1 MPMEASFLSKL
12 ATELLRDNSTTLHQT
27 TIVLPNKRAKLFLIE
42 ELKQQATATFLAP
55 DIISI
60 ESLIEDIAQLRALD
74 PIELLFEF
82 YIVYLENTPKAKQQD
97 FEKFSG
103 WAVTLLQ
110 DFNEI
115 DRYLI
120 HQKELF
126 SYLLDIERIKL
137 WTPNLN
143 NQTVLV
149 ENHLEFWKLLSS
161 YYEKF
166 TTHLIEKKVGYQG
179 LLYRKSAE
187 NIIDYTKNLHHKTFV
202 FAGFNA
208 LNAAEEALITHLL
221 AAEKAKVFWD
231 IDSVFL
237 RDEFHDAGLFL
248 RRIKNSWK
256 HFEKNPFNWIV
267 NEFSNK
273 KNIEVIGTAKS
284 IGQAKIAG
292 KIIEKIALENPS
304 LQNTAVVLSEE
315 NILIP
320 VLNALPVEVDKL
332 NITMGYPS
340 KNNPAQ
346 ILIYKVINL
355 HLNAQNRNQKQ
366 AVFYYKEVLEILN
379 NPLVVS
385 SVPAN
390 EVVKIIKSSNLTFIT
405 SNRLADLFSK
415 YNLRENE
422 LVSLLFFDWKV
433 PVAQILEK
441 LKAILIYIKEQLSH
455 QNEQDKVTKAFVF
468 SIYNI
473 IIKITNY
480 YETYQNI
487 ESLDL
492 LFTIYKQVID
502 QAQVSF
508 EGEPLEGLQIMGILE
523 SRVLDFENVIITSLN
538 EGKLPGGKSNNSF
551 IPYDVKLEKG
561 LPTYKER
568 DAIFTYHFYRL
579 LQRAKNIYLLYNTH
593 SEGIDAGEKSRFITQ
608 LEIEHLPNHNFKKVF
623 YNAIKPDTI
632 YQPIE
637 IVKTQPIL
645 DRLKEIAT
653 IKGFSP
659 SALTN
664 YLRNPIQFYYQRI
677 LGVRENEE
685 VEENVAANTLGTIIH
700 EVLEK
705 MYQPFEGENKQIRV
719 SDIEVMIQN
728 IELYTLEKFEEVY
741 KEGEIKKGKNLIAFE
756 VAKRNIYNFLFQEK
770 QSLENGDELF
780 ILSLEKEHAVEITHA
795 NLPYPI
801 KIAGKV
807 DRIELRNK
815 TIRIIDYKTGK
826 VEANKLKINTFEGL
840 TLDLANDKIIQ
851 LLCYA
856 LMFQNDA
863 IRENYNVEVGI
874 FSFKNMKGGFLPFTF
889 KIGSGKNAVI
899 ETIITPEFLN
909 NFTEELVILVQE
921 ILNPVI
927 SFKEVI
933 K

>member
-1 MPMEASFLSKL
+1 MEASFLSKL
-12 ATELLRDNSTTLHQT
+12 AKELLSNNSSTLHHT
-27 TIVLPNKRAKLFLIE
+27 NIVLPNKRAKIFLIE
-42 ELKQQATATFLAP
+42 ELKKQSSTTFLAP
-55 DIISI
+55 KIISI
-60 ESLIEDIAQLRALD
+60 EMLIEEIAQLRTLD
-74 PIELLFEF
+74 NIELLFEF
-82 YIVYLENTPKAKQQD
+82 YIVYLDNTETSKQQD
-97 FEKFSG
+97 FEEFSS
-103 WAVTLLQ
+103 WAVTLIQ

-120 HQKELF
+120 NQNEIF
-126 SYLLDIERIKL
+126 SYLLDIERIKN
-137 WTPNLN
+137 WTPNVN
-143 NQTVLV
+143 NQSKLI
-149 ENHLEFWKLLSS
+149 ENHLDFWKLMPF
-161 YYEKF
+161 YYQKF
-166 TTHLIEKKVGYQG
+166 TEHLINKKVGYQG
-179 LLYRKSAE
+179 LLYRKASE
-187 NIIDYTKNLHHKTFV
+187 NCLDFAKNSEDTTFV

-208 LNAAEEALITHLL
+208 LNASEEKIIKCLL
-221 AAEKAKVFWD
+221 EHNKASVFWD
-231 IDSVFL
+231 IDAVFL
-237 RDEFHDAGLFL
+237 KDEFHDAGLFL

-256 HFEKNPFNWIV
+256 HFETHPFNWITDT
-267 NEFSNK
+267 FSSD
-273 KNIEVIGTAKS
+273 KNIEVIGTPKS

-292 KIIEKIALENPS
+292 KIIEKIVFENKSLEN
-304 LQNTAVVLSEE
+304 TALVLSEE

-320 VLNALPVEVDKL
+320 ILNALPVEVEDL

-346 ILIYKVINL
+346 ILIYKLFQL
-355 HLNAQNRNQKQ
+355 HLNAQNRNKKQ
-366 AVFYYKEVLEILN
+366 SVFYYKEVLEILN
-379 NPLVVS
+379 NPLIVS
-385 SVPAN
+385 SIQAN
-390 EVVKIIKSSNLTFIT
+390 EVVKIIKNSNLTFIT
-405 SNRLADLFSK
+405 SNRLSELFSK
-415 YNLRENE
+415 YDLSSNE
-422 LVSLLFFDWKV
+422 LVQHLFFDWNV
-433 PVAQILEK
+433 SVNEILEK
-441 LKAILIYIKEQLSH
+441 LKAILIYIKTHLSN

-468 SIYNI
+468 SIYNVI
-473 IIKITNY
+473 LKITNY
-480 YETYQNI
+480 FETYNKI
-487 ESLDL
+487 ENFEI
-492 LFTIYKQVID
+492 LFSIYKQVID

-508 EGEPLEGLQIMGILE
+508 EGEPLKGLQIMGILE

-637 IVKTQPIL
+637 VIKTQPIL
-645 DRLKEIAT
+645 DRLEEIAT
-653 IKGFSP
+653 GKGFSP

-677 LGVRENEE
+677 LGVRENDE

-705 MYQPFEGENKQIRV
+705 MYAPFEGKNIQIQV
-719 SDIEVMIQN
+719 SDIDVMIQN
-728 IELYTLEKFEEVY
+728 IEAITLEKFIEVY

-756 VAKRNIYNFLFQEK
+756 VAKRNIYNFLIQEK
-770 QSLENGDELF
+770 QHIENADELF
-780 ILSLEKEHAVEITHA
+780 ILSLEKPHDTIFEHP
-795 NLPYPI
+795 NLPYPV
-801 KIAGKV
+801 KISGKV
-807 DRIELRNK
+807 DRIELRNN

-856 LMFQNDA
+856 LMFQTNPLKG
-863 IRENYNVEVGI
+863 NYNVEVGI
-874 FSFKNMKGGFLPFTF
+874 FSFKNMKAGFLPFTF
-889 KIGSGKNAVI
+889 GKGRGIVGETVI
-899 ETIITPEFLN
+899 TTEFLE
-909 NFTEELVILVQE
+909 NFKEELVILIQE
-921 ILNPVI
+921 ILNPAI

>member
-1 MPMEASFLSKL
+1 MDTSFLSKL
-12 ATELLRDNSTTLHQT
+12 ANELLTNNSTSLFNTS
-27 TIVLPNKRAKLFLIE
+27 IVLPNKRAKLFLIE
-42 ELKQQATATFLAP
+42 ELKKHSTETFLAP
-55 DIISI
+55 QIISI
-60 ESLIEDIAQLRALD
+60 ESLIEDIAKLRALD
-74 PIELLFEF
+74 NIELLFEF
-82 YIVYLENTPKAKQQD
+82 YIVYLEMTDISKQQD
-97 FEKFSG
+97 FEKFSS

-115 DRYLI
+115 DRYLVNPNEI
-120 HQKELF
+120 F
-126 SYLLDIERIKL
+126 SYLLDIERIKH

-143 NQTVLV
+143 NQSKLV
-149 ENHLEFWKLLSS
+149 EDYLEFWKLLPA

-166 TTHLIEKKVGYQG
+166 TQHLVTKKVGYQG

-187 NIIDYTKNLHHKTFV
+187 NIIKFTNKLENQTFV

-208 LNAAEEALITHLL
+208 LNNAEETIIKYLL
-221 AAEKAKVFWD
+221 ENKKASVFWD
-231 IDSVFL
+231 IDAVFL

-248 RRIKNSWK
+248 RRIKKSWK
-256 HFEKNPFNWIV
+256 HFESNPFNWV
-267 NEFSNK
+267 MNEFSK
-273 KNIEVIGTAKS
+273 EKNIEVIGTPKS

-292 KIIEKIALENPS
+292 KIIEKIAIENNSLE
-304 LQNTAVVLSEE
+304 NTAVVLSEE

-320 VLNALPVEVDKL
+320 LLNSLPVEVENL

-346 ILIYKVINL
+346 ILLYKLFNL
-355 HLNAQNRNQKQ
+355 HLNAQSRNQKQ
-366 AVFYYKEVLEILN
+366 PVFYYKEVLEILN

-385 SVPAN
+385 SFNAN
-390 EVVKIIKSSNLTFIT
+390 EVVKIIKNSNLTFIT
-405 SNRLADLFSK
+405 ETRLVDLFSK
-415 YNLRENE
+415 YNLHENT

-433 PVAQILEK
+433 SVAEILEK
-441 LKAILIYIKEQLSH
+441 LMAVLIYIKGHLSN

-487 ESLDL
+487 ENLEI
-492 LFTIYKQVID
+492 LFSIYKQVID

-508 EGEPLEGLQIMGILE
+508 EGEPLQGLQIMGILE

-551 IPYDVKLEKG
+551 IPHDVKLEKG

-593 SEGIDAGEKSRFITQ
+593 TEGIDAGEKSRFITQ
-608 LEIEHLPNHNFKKVF
+608 LEIEHLPNHNFKKTF

-685 VEENVAANTLGTIIH
+685 VEENVAVNTLGTIIH

-705 MYQPFEGENKQIRV
+705 MYQPFEGTNVPIEV

-728 IELYTLEKFEEVY
+728 IETFTLEKFVEVY

-756 VAKRNIYNFLFQEK
+756 VAKRNIYNFLLQEK
-770 QSLENGDELF
+770 QNLENGDELF
-780 ILSLEKEHAVEITHA
+780 ILSLEKEQATEITHP
-795 NLPYPI
+795 NLPFSVR
-801 KIAGKV
+801 IAGKV
-807 DRIELRNK
+807 DRIERRNN
-815 TIRIIDYKTGK
+815 TIRIIDYKTGN
-826 VEANKLKINTFEGL
+826 VQANKLKISTFEGL

-856 LMFQNDA
+856 LMFQENEL
-863 IRENYNVEVGI
+863 RRNYNVEVGI
-874 FSFKNMKGGFLPFTF
+874 FSFKNMKAGFLPFAF
-889 KIGSGKNAVI
+889 KIGSGKNAQI
-899 ETIITPEFLN
+899 ETIITPEFLE
-909 NFTEELVILVQE
+909 NFTEELVVLIQE
-921 ILNPVI
+921 ILNPAI
-927 SFKEVI
+927 SFKEVM
-933 K
+933 

>member
-1 MPMEASFLSKL
+1 MDASFLSKL
-12 ATELLRDNSTTLHQT
+12 AKELLTNNSASLYNTN
-27 TIVLPNKRAKLFLIE
+27 IVLPNKRAKLFLIE
-42 ELKQQATATFLAP
+42 ELKKQSTETFLAP
-55 DIISI
+55 QIISI

-74 PIELLFEF
+74 NIELLFEF
-82 YIVYLENTPKAKQQD
+82 YIVYLDITEQSKQQD
-97 FEKFSG
+97 FEKFSS

-120 HQKELF
+120 NQNEIF
-126 SYLLDIERIKL
+126 SYLLDIERIKH
-137 WTPNLN
+137 WTPNIN
-143 NQTVLV
+143 NQTKLV
-149 ENHLEFWKLLSS
+149 ENHLEFWKLLPL
-161 YYEKF
+161 YYDKF
-166 TTHLIEKKVGYQG
+166 TQHLLNKKVGYQG

-187 NIIDYTKNLHHKTFV
+187 NIIDYSNKLDHKTFV

-208 LNAAEEALITHLL
+208 LNNAEETIIKYLL
-221 AAEKAKVFWD
+221 ENKKATVYWD
-231 IDSVFL
+231 IDAVFL
-237 RDEFHDAGLFL
+237 KDEFHDAGLFL

-256 HFEKNPFNWIV
+256 HFETNPFNWIM
-267 NEFSNK
+267 NEFSNE
-273 KNIEVIGTAKS
+273 KNIEVIGTPKS

-292 KIIEKIALENPS
+292 KIIEKIALENHS

-320 VLNALPVEVDKL
+320 LLNSLPVEVENL

-346 ILIYKVINL
+346 ILVYKLFNL
-355 HLNAQNRNQKQ
+355 HLNAQNRNKKQ
-366 AVFYYKEVLEILN
+366 SVFYYKEVLEILN

-385 SVPAN
+385 SVNAN
-390 EVVKIIKSSNLTFIT
+390 EVVKIIKNSNLTFIT

-415 YNLRENE
+415 YNLQENK
-422 LVSLLFFDWKV
+422 LVTLLFFDWNV
-433 PVAQILEK
+433 SVEEILEK
-441 LKAILIYIKEQLSH
+441 LKAILIYIKEHLSN

-480 YETYQNI
+480 YETYHNI
-487 ESLDL
+487 ENLEI
-492 LFTIYKQVID
+492 LFSIYKQVID

-508 EGEPLEGLQIMGILE
+508 EGEPLQGLQIMGILE

-551 IPYDVKLEKG
+551 IPHDVKLEKG

-632 YQPIE
+632 YQPME
-637 IVKTQPIL
+637 ILKTQPIL
-645 DRLKEIAT
+645 DRLKEIGT
-653 IKGFSP
+653 VNGFSP

-705 MYQPFEGENKQIRV
+705 MYQPFEGTNTQIKT
-719 SDIEVMIQN
+719 SDIDAMILN
-728 IELYTLEKFEEVY
+728 IEAFTLEKFVEVY

-756 VAKRNIYNFLFQEK
+756 VAKRNIYNFLIQEK
-770 QSLENGDELF
+770 LNIENGDELF
-780 ILSLEKEHAVEITHA
+780 ILSLEKPHEAIITHP
-795 NLPYPI
+795 NLPFPI

-807 DRIELRNK
+807 DRIELRNN

-826 VEANKLKINTFEGL
+826 VEANKLKIATFEGL

-856 LMFQNDA
+856 LMFQEN
-863 IRENYNVEVGI
+863 ELKGNYNVEVGI

-889 KIGSGKNAVI
+889 KIGSGKNAI
-899 ETIITPEFLN
+899 NETIITPEFLN
-909 NFTEELVILVQE
+909 NFTEELVILIQE

-927 SFKEVI
+927 SFKENI
-933 K
+933 

>member
-1 MPMEASFLSKL
+1 MDASFLSKL
-12 ATELLRDNSTTLHQT
+12 AKELLSNNSTSLHNIN
-27 TIVLPNKRAKLFLIE
+27 IVLPNKRAKIFLIE
-42 ELKQQATATFLAP
+42 ELKKQSSTTFLAP
-55 DIISI
+55 KIISI
-60 ESLIEDIAQLRALD
+60 EMLIEEIAQLRTLD
-74 PIELLFEF
+74 NIELLFEF
-82 YIVYLENTPKAKQQD
+82 YIVYLDTTEKSKQQD
-97 FEKFSG
+97 FEKFSS
-103 WAVTLLQ
+103 WAVTLIQ

-120 HQKELF
+120 NQNEIF
-126 SYLLDIERIKL
+126 SYLLDIERIKH
-137 WTPNLN
+137 WTPNVNSQSKLI
-143 NQTVLV
+143 
-149 ENHLEFWKLLSS
+149 ENHLDFWKLMPF
-161 YYEKF
+161 YYQKF
-166 TTHLIEKKVGYQG
+166 TEHLINKKVGYQG
-179 LLYRKSAE
+179 LLYRKASENCLAFAE
-187 NIIDYTKNLHHKTFV
+187 KSEDKTFV

-208 LNAAEEALITHLL
+208 LNASEEKIIKCLL
-221 AAEKAKVFWD
+221 ENNKASVFWD
-231 IDSVFL
+231 IDGVFL
-237 RDEFHDAGLFL
+237 KDEFHDAGLFL

-256 HFEKNPFNWIV
+256 HFETHPFNWITDT
-267 NEFSNK
+267 FSSD
-273 KNIEVIGTAKS
+273 KNIEVIGTPKS

-292 KIIEKIALENPS
+292 KIIEKIVFENKSLEN
-304 LQNTAVVLSEE
+304 TALVLSEE

-320 VLNALPVEVDKL
+320 ILNALPIEVENL

-346 ILIYKVINL
+346 ILIYKLFQL
-355 HLNAQNRNQKQ
+355 HLNAQNRNKKQ
-366 AVFYYKEVLEILN
+366 SVFYYKEVLEILN
-379 NPLVVS
+379 NPLIVS
-385 SVPAN
+385 SIQAN
-390 EVVKIIKSSNLTFIT
+390 EVVKIIKNSNLTFIT
-405 SNRLADLFSK
+405 SNRLSELFSK
-415 YNLRENE
+415 YDLSSNE
-422 LVSLLFFDWKV
+422 LVQHLFFDWNV
-433 PVAQILEK
+433 SVNEILEK
-441 LKAILIYIKEQLSH
+441 LKVILIYIKTHLSN

-468 SIYNI
+468 SIYNVI
-473 IIKITNY
+473 LKITNY
-480 YETYQNI
+480 FETYNKI
-487 ESLDL
+487 ENLEI
-492 LFTIYKQVID
+492 LFSIYKQVID

-508 EGEPLEGLQIMGILE
+508 EGEPLKGLQIMGILE

-637 IVKTQPIL
+637 VIKTQPIL
-645 DRLKEIAT
+645 DRLEEIAT

-659 SALTN
+659 SSLTN

-677 LGVRENEE
+677 LGVRENDE
-685 VEENVAANTLGTIIH
+685 VEENVALNTLGTIIH

-705 MYQPFEGENKQIRV
+705 MYAPFEGKNIQIQL
-719 SDIEVMIQN
+719 SDIDVMIQN
-728 IELYTLEKFEEVY
+728 IEAITLEKFIEVY

-756 VAKRNIYNFLFQEK
+756 VAKRNIYNFLIQEK
-770 QSLENGDELF
+770 QHIENGDEVF
-780 ILSLEKEHAVEITHA
+780 ILSLEKPHETIFEHH
-795 NLPYPI
+795 NLPYPV
-801 KIAGKV
+801 KISGKV
-807 DRIELRNK
+807 DRIELRNN

-856 LMFQNDA
+856 LMFQTNPLKG
-863 IRENYNVEVGI
+863 NYNVEVGI
-874 FSFKNMKGGFLPFTF
+874 FSFKNMKAGFLPFTF
-889 KIGSGKNAVI
+889 GKGRGVVG
-899 ETIITPEFLN
+899 ETIITTEFLE
-909 NFTEELVILVQE
+909 NFKEELVILIQE
-921 ILNPVI
+921 ILNPAI

>member
-1 MPMEASFLSKL
+1 MDASFLSKL
-12 ATELLRDNSTTLHQT
+12 AKELLSNNSTSLHHT
-27 TIVLPNKRAKLFLIE
+27 NIVLPNKRAKIFLIE
-42 ELKQQATATFLAP
+42 ELKRKSSTTFLAP
-55 DIISI
+55 KIISI
-60 ESLIEDIAQLRALD
+60 EMLIEEIAQLRTLD
-74 PIELLFEF
+74 NIELLFEF
-82 YIVYLENTPKAKQQD
+82 YIVYLDTTEKSKQQD
-97 FEKFSG
+97 FEKFSS
-103 WAVTLLQ
+103 WAVTLIQ

-120 HQKELF
+120 NQNEIF
-126 SYLLDIERIKL
+126 SYLLDIERIKN
-137 WTPNLN
+137 WTPNVN
-143 NQTVLV
+143 NQSKLI
-149 ENHLEFWKLLSS
+149 ENHLDFWKLMPF
-161 YYEKF
+161 YYQKF
-166 TTHLIEKKVGYQG
+166 TEHLINKKVGYQG
-179 LLYRKSAE
+179 LLYRKASE
-187 NIIDYTKNLHHKTFV
+187 NCLDFAKKSEDKTFV

-208 LNAAEEALITHLL
+208 LNASEETIIKCLL
-221 AAEKAKVFWD
+221 EHNKASVFWD
-231 IDSVFL
+231 IDGAFL
-237 RDEFHDAGLFL
+237 KDEFHDAGLFL

-256 HFEKNPFNWIV
+256 HFETHPFNWITDA
-267 NEFSNK
+267 FSSD
-273 KNIEVIGTAKS
+273 KNIEVIGTPKS

-292 KIIEKIALENPS
+292 KIIEKIVFENKSLEN
-304 LQNTAVVLSEE
+304 TALVLSEE

-320 VLNALPVEVDKL
+320 ILNALPVEVEDL

-346 ILIYKVINL
+346 ILIYKLFQL
-355 HLNAQNRNQKQ
+355 HLNAQNRNKKQ
-366 AVFYYKEVLEILN
+366 SVFYYKEVLEILN
-379 NPLVVS
+379 NPLIVS
-385 SVPAN
+385 SIQAN
-390 EVVKIIKSSNLTFIT
+390 EVVKIIKNSNLTFIT
-405 SNRLADLFSK
+405 SNRLSELFSK
-415 YNLRENE
+415 YDLSSNE
-422 LVSLLFFDWKV
+422 LVQHLFFDWNV
-433 PVAQILEK
+433 SVNEILEK
-441 LKAILIYIKEQLSH
+441 LKVILIYIKTHLSN

-468 SIYNI
+468 SIYNVI
-473 IIKITNY
+473 LKITNY
-480 YETYQNI
+480 FETYNKI
-487 ESLDL
+487 ENLEI
-492 LFTIYKQVID
+492 LFSIYKQVID

-508 EGEPLEGLQIMGILE
+508 EGEPLKGLQIMGILE

-637 IVKTQPIL
+637 VIKTQPIL
-645 DRLKEIAT
+645 DRLEEIAT

-659 SALTN
+659 SSLTN

-705 MYQPFEGENKQIRV
+705 MYAPFEGKNIQIQL
-719 SDIEVMIQN
+719 SDIDVMIQN
-728 IELYTLEKFEEVY
+728 IEAITLEKFIEVY

-756 VAKRNIYNFLFQEK
+756 VAKRNIYNFLIQEK
-770 QSLENGDELF
+770 QHIENGDELF
-780 ILSLEKEHAVEITHA
+780 ILSLEKPHETIFEHP
-795 NLPYPI
+795 NLPYPV
-801 KIAGKV
+801 KISGKV
-807 DRIELRNK
+807 DRIELRNN

-826 VEANKLKINTFEGL
+826 VEGNKLKIDTFEGL

-851 LLCYA
+851 LLCYSM
-856 LMFQNDA
+856 MFQTNPLKG
-863 IRENYNVEVGI
+863 NYNVEVGI
-874 FSFKNMKGGFLPFTF
+874 FSFKNMKAGFLPFTF
-889 KIGSGKNAVI
+889 GKGRGVVGETVI
-899 ETIITPEFLN
+899 TTEFLE
-909 NFTEELVILVQE
+909 NFKEELVILIQE
-921 ILNPVI
+921 ILNPAI

>member
-1 MPMEASFLSKL
+1 MEASFLSKL
-12 ATELLRDNSTTLHQT
+12 AKELLSNNSSSLHQT
-27 TIVLPNKRAKLFLIE
+27 NIILPNKRAKIFLIE
-42 ELKQQATATFLAP
+42 ELKKQSSTTFLAP
-55 DIISI
+55 KIISI
-60 ESLIEDIAQLRALD
+60 EMLIEEIAQLRTLD
-74 PIELLFEF
+74 NIELLFEF
-82 YIVYLENTPKAKQQD
+82 YIVYLDNTEKSKQQD
-97 FEKFSG
+97 FEKFSS
-103 WAVTLLQ
+103 WAVTLIQ

-120 HQKELF
+120 NQNEIF
-126 SYLLDIERIKL
+126 SYLLDIERIKH
-137 WTPNLN
+137 WTPNVN
-143 NQTVLV
+143 NQSKLI
-149 ENHLEFWKLLSS
+149 ENHLDFWKLMPF
-161 YYEKF
+161 YYQKF
-166 TTHLIEKKVGYQG
+166 TEHLINKKVGYQG
-179 LLYRKSAE
+179 LLYRKASENCSAFA
-187 NIIDYTKNLHHKTFV
+187 KNSEDTTFV

-208 LNAAEEALITHLL
+208 LNASEETIIKCLL
-221 AAEKAKVFWD
+221 ENNKASVFWD

-237 RDEFHDAGLFL
+237 KDEFHDAGLFL

-256 HFEKNPFNWIV
+256 HFETHPFNWITDV
-267 NEFSNK
+267 FSSD
-273 KNIEVIGTAKS
+273 KNIEVIGTPKS

-292 KIIEKIALENPS
+292 KIIEKIVFENKSLEN
-304 LQNTAVVLSEE
+304 TALVLSEE

-320 VLNALPVEVDKL
+320 VLNALPVEVEDL

-346 ILIYKVINL
+346 ILIYKLFQL
-355 HLNAQNRNQKQ
+355 HLNAQNRNKKQ
-366 AVFYYKEVLEILN
+366 SVFYYKEVLEILN
-379 NPLVVS
+379 NPLIVS
-385 SVPAN
+385 SIQAN
-390 EVVKIIKSSNLTFIT
+390 EVVKIIKNSNLTFIT
-405 SNRLADLFSK
+405 SNRLGELFSK
-415 YNLRENE
+415 YDLSSNE
-422 LVSLLFFDWKV
+422 LVQHLFFDWNV
-433 PVAQILEK
+433 SLNEILEK
-441 LKAILIYIKEQLSH
+441 LKAILIYIKTHLIN

-468 SIYNI
+468 SIYNVI
-473 IIKITNY
+473 LKITNY
-480 YETYQNI
+480 FETYNKI
-487 ESLDL
+487 ENLEI
-492 LFTIYKQVID
+492 LFSIYKQVID

-508 EGEPLEGLQIMGILE
+508 EGEPLKGLQIMGILE

-637 IVKTQPIL
+637 VIKTQPIL
-645 DRLKEIAT
+645 DRLEEIAT
-653 IKGFSP
+653 GKGFSP

-705 MYQPFEGENKQIRV
+705 MYAPFEGKNIQIQV
-719 SDIEVMIQN
+719 SDIDVMIQN
-728 IELYTLEKFEEVY
+728 IEAITLEKFIEVY

-756 VAKRNIYNFLFQEK
+756 VAKRNIYNFLIQEK
-770 QSLENGDELF
+770 QHIENGDELF
-780 ILSLEKEHAVEITHA
+780 ILSLEKPHETIFEHP
-795 NLPYPI
+795 NLPYPV
-801 KIAGKV
+801 KISGKV
-807 DRIELRNK
+807 DRIELRNN

-856 LMFQNDA
+856 LMFQTNPLKG
-863 IRENYNVEVGI
+863 NYNVEVGI
-874 FSFKNMKGGFLPFTF
+874 FSFKNMKAGFLPFTF
-889 KIGSGKNAVI
+889 GKGRGVVGETVI
-899 ETIITPEFLN
+899 TTEFLE
-909 NFTEELVILVQE
+909 NFKEELVILIQE
-921 ILNPVI
+921 ILNPAI

>member
-1 MPMEASFLSKL
+1 MDASFLSKL
-12 ATELLRDNSTTLHQT
+12 AKELLSNNSTSLHNIN
-27 TIVLPNKRAKLFLIE
+27 IVLPNKRAKIFLIE
-42 ELKQQATATFLAP
+42 ELKKQSSTTFLAP
-55 DIISI
+55 KIISI
-60 ESLIEDIAQLRALD
+60 EMLIEEIAQLRTLD
-74 PIELLFEF
+74 NIELLFEF
-82 YIVYLENTPKAKQQD
+82 YIVYLDTTEKSKQQD
-97 FEKFSG
+97 FEKFSS
-103 WAVTLLQ
+103 WAVTLIQ

-120 HQKELF
+120 NQNEIF
-126 SYLLDIERIKL
+126 SYLFDIERIKH
-137 WTPNLN
+137 WTPNVN
-143 NQTVLV
+143 NQSKLI
-149 ENHLEFWKLLSS
+149 ENHLDFWKLMPF
-161 YYEKF
+161 YYQKF
-166 TTHLIEKKVGYQG
+166 SEHLLIKKVGYQG
-179 LLYRKSAE
+179 LLYRKASE
-187 NIIDYTKNLHHKTFV
+187 NCLDFAKKSEDKTFV

-208 LNAAEEALITHLL
+208 LNASEETIIKCLL
-221 AAEKAKVFWD
+221 EHNKASVFWD
-231 IDSVFL
+231 IDAVFL
-237 RDEFHDAGLFL
+237 KDEFHDAGLFL

-256 HFEKNPFNWIV
+256 HFETHPFNWITDA
-267 NEFSNK
+267 FSNDK
-273 KNIEVIGTAKS
+273 KIEVIGTPKS

-292 KIIEKIALENPS
+292 KIIEKIVFENKSLEN
-304 LQNTAVVLSEE
+304 TALVLSEE

-320 VLNALPVEVDKL
+320 ILNALPIEVENL

-346 ILIYKVINL
+346 ILIYKLFQL
-355 HLNAQNRNQKQ
+355 HLNAQNRNKKQ
-366 AVFYYKEVLEILN
+366 SVFYYKEVLEILN
-379 NPLVVS
+379 NPLIVS
-385 SVPAN
+385 SIQAN
-390 EVVKIIKSSNLTFIT
+390 EVVKIIKNSNLTFIT
-405 SNRLADLFSK
+405 SNRLSELFSK
-415 YNLRENE
+415 YDLSSNE
-422 LVSLLFFDWKV
+422 LVQHLFFDWNV
-433 PVAQILEK
+433 SVNEILEK
-441 LKAILIYIKEQLSH
+441 LKAILIYIKTHLSN

-468 SIYNI
+468 SIYNVI
-473 IIKITNY
+473 LKITNY
-480 YETYQNI
+480 FETYNKI
-487 ESLDL
+487 ENLEI

-508 EGEPLEGLQIMGILE
+508 EGEPLKGLQIMGILE

-637 IVKTQPIL
+637 VIKTQPIL
-645 DRLKEIAT
+645 DRLEEIAT

-659 SALTN
+659 SSLTN

-705 MYQPFEGENKQIRV
+705 MYAPFEGKNIQIQL
-719 SDIEVMIQN
+719 SDIDVMIQN
-728 IELYTLEKFEEVY
+728 IEAITLEKFIEVY

-756 VAKRNIYNFLFQEK
+756 VAKRNIYNFLIQEK
-770 QSLENGDELF
+770 QHIENGDELF
-780 ILSLEKEHAVEITHA
+780 ILSLEKPHETIFEHP
-795 NLPYPI
+795 NLPYPV
-801 KIAGKV
+801 KISGKV
-807 DRIELRNK
+807 DRIELRNN

-856 LMFQNDA
+856 LMFQTNPLKG
-863 IRENYNVEVGI
+863 NYNVEVGI
-874 FSFKNMKGGFLPFTF
+874 FSFKNMKAGFLPFTF
-889 KIGSGKNAVI
+889 GKGRGVVS
-899 ETIITPEFLN
+899 ETIITTEFLE
-909 NFTEELVILVQE
+909 NFKEELVILIQE
-921 ILNPVI
+921 ILNPAI

>member
-1 MPMEASFLSKL
+1 LDT
-12 ATELLRDNSTTLHQT
+12 TEKS
-27 TIVLPNKRAKLFLIE
+27 
-42 ELKQQATATFLAP
+42 
-55 DIISI
+55 
-60 ESLIEDIAQLRALD
+60 
-74 PIELLFEF
+74 
-82 YIVYLENTPKAKQQD
+82 KQQD
-97 FEKFSG
+97 FEKFSS
-103 WAVTLLQ
+103 WAVTLIQ

-120 HQKELF
+120 NQNEIF
-126 SYLLDIERIKL
+126 SYLLDIERIKH
-137 WTPNLN
+137 WTPNVNSQSKLI
-143 NQTVLV
+143 
-149 ENHLEFWKLLSS
+149 ENHLDFWKLMPF
-161 YYEKF
+161 YYQKF
-166 TTHLIEKKVGYQG
+166 TEHLINKKVGYQG
-179 LLYRKSAE
+179 LLYRKASENCLAFAE
-187 NIIDYTKNLHHKTFV
+187 KSEDKTFV

-208 LNAAEEALITHLL
+208 LNASEEKIIKCLL
-221 AAEKAKVFWD
+221 ENNKASVFWD
-231 IDSVFL
+231 IDGVFL
-237 RDEFHDAGLFL
+237 KDEFHDAGLFL

-256 HFEKNPFNWIV
+256 HFETHPFNWITDT
-267 NEFSNK
+267 FSSD
-273 KNIEVIGTAKS
+273 KNIEVIGTPKS

-292 KIIEKIALENPS
+292 KIIEKIVFENKSLEN
-304 LQNTAVVLSEE
+304 TALVLSEE

-320 VLNALPVEVDKL
+320 ILNALPIEVENL

-346 ILIYKVINL
+346 ILIYKLFQL
-355 HLNAQNRNQKQ
+355 HLNAQNRNKKQ
-366 AVFYYKEVLEILN
+366 SVFYYKEVLEILN
-379 NPLVVS
+379 NPLIVS
-385 SVPAN
+385 SIQAN
-390 EVVKIIKSSNLTFIT
+390 EVVKIIKNSNLTFIT
-405 SNRLADLFSK
+405 SNRLSELFSK
-415 YNLRENE
+415 YDLSSNE
-422 LVSLLFFDWKV
+422 LVQHLFFDWNV
-433 PVAQILEK
+433 SVNEILEK
-441 LKAILIYIKEQLSH
+441 LKVILIYIKTHLSN

-468 SIYNI
+468 SIYNVI
-473 IIKITNY
+473 LKITNY
-480 YETYQNI
+480 FETYNKI
-487 ESLDL
+487 ENLEI
-492 LFTIYKQVID
+492 LFSIYKQVID

-508 EGEPLEGLQIMGILE
+508 EGEPLKGLQIMGILE

-637 IVKTQPIL
+637 VIKTQPIL
-645 DRLKEIAT
+645 DRLEEIAT

-659 SALTN
+659 SSLTN

-677 LGVRENEE
+677 LGVRENDE
-685 VEENVAANTLGTIIH
+685 VEENVALNTLGTIIH

-705 MYQPFEGENKQIRV
+705 MYAPFEGKNIQIQL
-719 SDIEVMIQN
+719 SDIDVMIQN
-728 IELYTLEKFEEVY
+728 IEAITLEKFIEVY

-756 VAKRNIYNFLFQEK
+756 VAKRNIYNFLIQEK
-770 QSLENGDELF
+770 QHIENGDEVF
-780 ILSLEKEHAVEITHA
+780 ILSLEKPHETIFEHH
-795 NLPYPI
+795 NLPYPV
-801 KIAGKV
+801 KISGKV
-807 DRIELRNK
+807 DRIELRNN

-856 LMFQNDA
+856 LMFQTNPLKG
-863 IRENYNVEVGI
+863 NYNVEVGI
-874 FSFKNMKGGFLPFTF
+874 FSFKNMKAGFLPFTF
-889 KIGSGKNAVI
+889 GKGRGVVG
-899 ETIITPEFLN
+899 ETIITTEFLE
-909 NFTEELVILVQE
+909 NFKEELVILIQE
-921 ILNPVI
+921 ILNPAI

>member
-1 MPMEASFLSKL
+1 MEASFLSKL
-12 ATELLRDNSTTLHQT
+12 AKELLSNNSSSLHHT
-27 TIVLPNKRAKLFLIE
+27 NIVLPNKRAKIFLIE
-42 ELKQQATATFLAP
+42 ELKRQSSTTFLAP
-55 DIISI
+55 KIISI
-60 ESLIEDIAQLRALD
+60 EMLIEEIAQLRTLD
-74 PIELLFEF
+74 NIELLFEF
-82 YIVYLENTPKAKQQD
+82 YIVYLDNTVTSKQQD
-97 FEKFSG
+97 FEKFSS
-103 WAVTLLQ
+103 WAVTLIQ

-120 HQKELF
+120 NQNEIF
-126 SYLLDIERIKL
+126 SYLLDIERIKH
-137 WTPNLN
+137 WTPNVN
-143 NQTVLV
+143 NQSKLI
-149 ENHLEFWKLLSS
+149 ENHLDFWKLMPF
-161 YYEKF
+161 YYQKF
-166 TTHLIEKKVGYQG
+166 TEHLINKKVGYQG
-179 LLYRKSAE
+179 LLYRKASE
-187 NIIDYTKNLHHKTFV
+187 NCLAFAKKSEDKTFV

-208 LNAAEEALITHLL
+208 LNASEETIIKCLL
-221 AAEKAKVFWD
+221 EHNKASVFWD
-231 IDSVFL
+231 IDGAFL
-237 RDEFHDAGLFL
+237 KDEFHDAGLFL

-256 HFEKNPFNWIV
+256 HFETHPFNWITDA
-267 NEFSNK
+267 FSSD
-273 KNIEVIGTAKS
+273 KNIEVIGTPKS

-292 KIIEKIALENPS
+292 KIIEKIVFENNSLEN
-304 LQNTAVVLSEE
+304 TALVLSEE

-320 VLNALPVEVDKL
+320 VLNALPVEVEDL

-346 ILIYKVINL
+346 ILIYKLFQL
-355 HLNAQNRNQKQ
+355 HLNAQNRNKKQ
-366 AVFYYKEVLEILN
+366 SVFYYKEVLEILN
-379 NPLVVS
+379 NPLIVS
-385 SVPAN
+385 SIQAN
-390 EVVKIIKSSNLTFIT
+390 EVVKIIKNSNLTFIT
-405 SNRLADLFSK
+405 SNRLSELFTKYDLSS
-415 YNLRENE
+415 NE
-422 LVSLLFFDWKV
+422 LVQHLFFDWNV
-433 PVAQILEK
+433 SVNEILEK
-441 LKAILIYIKEQLSH
+441 LKAILIYIKTHLSN

-468 SIYNI
+468 SIYNVVL
-473 IIKITNY
+473 KITNY
-480 YETYQNI
+480 YESYKNI
-487 ESLDL
+487 ENLEI
-492 LFTIYKQVID
+492 LFSIYKQVID

-508 EGEPLEGLQIMGILE
+508 EGEPLKGLQIMGILE

-637 IVKTQPIL
+637 VIKTQPIL
-645 DRLKEIAT
+645 DRLEEIAT
-653 IKGFSP
+653 GKGFSP

-677 LGVRENEE
+677 LGVRENDE

-705 MYQPFEGENKQIRV
+705 MYAPFEGKNIQIQV
-719 SDIEVMIQN
+719 SDIDLMIQN
-728 IELYTLEKFEEVY
+728 IEAITLEKFIEVY

-756 VAKRNIYNFLFQEK
+756 VAKRNIYNFLIQEK
-770 QSLENGDELF
+770 QHIENGDELF
-780 ILSLEKEHAVEITHA
+780 ILSLEKPHETIFEHP
-795 NLPYPI
+795 NLPYPV
-801 KIAGKV
+801 KISGKV
-807 DRIELRNK
+807 DRIELRNN

-856 LMFQNDA
+856 IMFQTNPLKG
-863 IRENYNVEVGI
+863 NYNVEVGI
-874 FSFKNMKGGFLPFTF
+874 FSFKNMKAGFLPFTF
-889 KIGSGKNAVI
+889 GKGRGIVGETVI
-899 ETIITPEFLN
+899 TTEFLE
-909 NFTEELVILVQE
+909 NFKEELVILIQE
-921 ILNPVI
+921 ILNPAI

>member
-1 MPMEASFLSKL
+1 MDVSFLSKL
-12 ATELLRDNSTTLHQT
+12 AKELLINNSTSLYNTN
-27 TIVLPNKRAKLFLIE
+27 IVLPNKRAKLFLIE
-42 ELKQQATATFLAP
+42 ELKKQSTVTFLAP
-55 DIISI
+55 QIISI
-60 ESLIEDIAQLRALD
+60 ETLIEDIAQLRALD
-74 PIELLFEF
+74 NIELLFEF
-82 YIVYLENTPKAKQQD
+82 YIAYLEITEKSKQQD
-97 FEKFSG
+97 FEKFSS

-115 DRYLI
+115 DRYLVNQNEI
-120 HQKELF
+120 F
-126 SYLLDIERIKL
+126 SYLLDIERIKH

-143 NQTVLV
+143 NQTKLV
-149 ENHLEFWKLLSS
+149 ENHLEFWKLLPL
-161 YYEKF
+161 YYDKF
-166 TTHLIEKKVGYQG
+166 TQHLLDKKVGYQG

-187 NIIDYTKNLHHKTFV
+187 NIIDFTKNLENKTFV

-208 LNAAEEALITHLL
+208 LNNAEETIIKYLL
-221 AAEKAKVFWD
+221 ENKKASVYWD

-256 HFEKNPFNWIV
+256 HFETNPFNWIM
-267 NEFSNK
+267 NEFSNE
-273 KNIEVIGTAKS
+273 KNIEVIGTPKS

-292 KIIEKIALENPS
+292 KIIEKIALENHS

-320 VLNALPVEVDKL
+320 LLNSLPVEVENL

-346 ILIYKVINL
+346 ILVFKLFNL

-366 AVFYYKEVLEILN
+366 SVFYYKEVLEILN

-385 SVPAN
+385 SVNAN
-390 EVVKIIKSSNLTFIT
+390 EVVKIIKNSNLTFIT

-415 YNLRENE
+415 YHLQENK
-422 LVSLLFFDWKV
+422 LVSLLFFDWNV
-433 PVAQILEK
+433 SIEHILEK
-441 LKAILIYIKEQLSH
+441 LKAILIYIKEHLSN

-473 IIKITNY
+473 VIKITNY
-480 YETYQNI
+480 YETYNNI
-487 ESLDL
+487 ENLEI
-492 LFTIYKQVID
+492 LFSIYKQVID

-508 EGEPLEGLQIMGILE
+508 EGEPLQGLQIMGILE

-637 IVKTQPIL
+637 ILKTQPIL

-705 MYQPFEGENKQIRV
+705 MYQPFEGTNTQIKT
-719 SDIEVMIQN
+719 SDIDAMIQDIEVF
-728 IELYTLEKFEEVY
+728 TLEKFVEVY

-756 VAKRNIYNFLFQEK
+756 VAKRNIYNFLIQEK
-770 QSLENGDELF
+770 QNLEKGDELF
-780 ILSLEKEHAVEITHA
+780 ILSLEKEHSAEISHP
-795 NLPYPI
+795 NLPFPI
-801 KIAGKV
+801 RIAGKV
-807 DRIELRNK
+807 DRIELRNN

-826 VEANKLKINTFEGL
+826 VEANKLKISSFEGL

-856 LMFQNDA
+856 LMFQKD
-863 IRENYNVEVGI
+863 ELKGNYNVEVGI

-889 KIGSGKNAVI
+889 KIGSGKNAI
-899 ETIITPEFLN
+899 NETIITQEFLD
-909 NFTEELVILVQE
+909 NFTEELVILIQE

>member
-1 MPMEASFLSKL
+1 MDASFLSKL
-12 ATELLRDNSTTLHQT
+12 AKELLSNNSTSLHNIN
-27 TIVLPNKRAKLFLIE
+27 IVLPNKRAKIFLIE
-42 ELKQQATATFLAP
+42 ELKKQSSTTFLAP
-55 DIISI
+55 KIISI
-60 ESLIEDIAQLRALD
+60 EMLIEEIAQLRTLD
-74 PIELLFEF
+74 NIELLFEF
-82 YIVYLENTPKAKQQD
+82 YIVYLDTTEKSKQQD
-97 FEKFSG
+97 FEKFSS
-103 WAVTLLQ
+103 WAVTLIQ

-120 HQKELF
+120 NQNEIF
-126 SYLLDIERIKL
+126 SYLFDIERIKH
-137 WTPNLN
+137 WTPNVN
-143 NQTVLV
+143 NQSKLI
-149 ENHLEFWKLLSS
+149 ENHLDFWKLMPF
-161 YYEKF
+161 YYQKF
-166 TTHLIEKKVGYQG
+166 SEHLLIKKVGYQG
-179 LLYRKSAE
+179 LLYRKASE
-187 NIIDYTKNLHHKTFV
+187 NCLDFAKKSEDKTFV

-208 LNAAEEALITHLL
+208 LNASEETIIKCLL
-221 AAEKAKVFWD
+221 EHNKASVFWD
-231 IDSVFL
+231 IDAVFL
-237 RDEFHDAGLFL
+237 KDEFHDAGLFL

-256 HFEKNPFNWIV
+256 HFETHPFNWITDA
-267 NEFSNK
+267 FSNDK
-273 KNIEVIGTAKS
+273 KIEVIGTPKS

-292 KIIEKIALENPS
+292 KIIEKIVFENKSLEN
-304 LQNTAVVLSEE
+304 TALVLSEE

-320 VLNALPVEVDKL
+320 ILNALPIEVENL

-346 ILIYKVINL
+346 ILIYKLFQL
-355 HLNAQNRNQKQ
+355 HLNAQNRNKKQ
-366 AVFYYKEVLEILN
+366 SVFYYKEVLEILN
-379 NPLVVS
+379 NPLIVS
-385 SVPAN
+385 SIQAN
-390 EVVKIIKSSNLTFIT
+390 EVVKIIKNSNLTFIT
-405 SNRLADLFSK
+405 SNRLSELFSK
-415 YNLRENE
+415 YDLSSNE
-422 LVSLLFFDWKV
+422 LVQHLFFDWNV
-433 PVAQILEK
+433 SVNEILEK
-441 LKAILIYIKEQLSH
+441 LKVILIYIKTHLSN

-468 SIYNI
+468 SIYNVI
-473 IIKITNY
+473 LKITNY
-480 YETYQNI
+480 FETYNKI
-487 ESLDL
+487 ENLEI
-492 LFTIYKQVID
+492 LFSIYKQVID

-508 EGEPLEGLQIMGILE
+508 EGEPLKGLQIMGILE

-637 IVKTQPIL
+637 VIKTQPIL
-645 DRLKEIAT
+645 DRLEEIAT

-659 SALTN
+659 SSLTN

-677 LGVRENEE
+677 LGVRENDE
-685 VEENVAANTLGTIIH
+685 VEENVALNTLGTIIH

-705 MYQPFEGENKQIRV
+705 MYAPFEGKNIQIQL
-719 SDIEVMIQN
+719 SDIDVMIQN
-728 IELYTLEKFEEVY
+728 IEAITLEKFIEVY

-756 VAKRNIYNFLFQEK
+756 VAKRNIYNFLIQEK
-770 QSLENGDELF
+770 QHIENGDEVF
-780 ILSLEKEHAVEITHA
+780 ILSLEKPHETIFEHH
-795 NLPYPI
+795 NLPYPV
-801 KIAGKV
+801 KISGKV
-807 DRIELRNK
+807 DRIELRNN

-856 LMFQNDA
+856 LMFQTNPLKG
-863 IRENYNVEVGI
+863 NYNVEVGI
-874 FSFKNMKGGFLPFTF
+874 FSFKNMKAGFLPFTF
-889 KIGSGKNAVI
+889 GKGRGVVG
-899 ETIITPEFLN
+899 ETIITTEFLE
-909 NFTEELVILVQE
+909 NFKEELVILIQE
-921 ILNPVI
+921 ILNPAI

>member
-1 MPMEASFLSKL
+1 MEESFLSKL
-12 ATELLRDNSTTLHQT
+12 AKELLSNNSSSLHNIN
-27 TIVLPNKRAKLFLIE
+27 IVLPNKRAKIFLIE
-42 ELKQQATATFLAP
+42 ELKKQSSTTFLAP
-55 DIISI
+55 KIISI
-60 ESLIEDIAQLRALD
+60 EMLIEEISQLRTLD
-74 PIELLFEF
+74 NIELLFEF
-82 YIVYLENTPKAKQQD
+82 YIVYLDNTETSKQQG
-97 FEKFSG
+97 FEKFSS
-103 WAVTLLQ
+103 WAVTLIQ

-120 HQKELF
+120 NQNEIF
-126 SYLLDIERIKL
+126 SYLLDIERIKH
-137 WTPNLN
+137 WSPNVN
-143 NQTVLV
+143 NQSKLI
-149 ENHLEFWKLLSS
+149 ENHLDFWKLMPF
-161 YYEKF
+161 YYQKF
-166 TTHLIEKKVGYQG
+166 TEHLINKKVGYQG
-179 LLYRKSAE
+179 LLYRKASE
-187 NIIDYTKNLHHKTFV
+187 NCTDFAKNSEDITFV

-208 LNAAEEALITHLL
+208 LNACEETIIKCLL
-221 AAEKAKVFWD
+221 EHNKASVFWD
-231 IDSVFL
+231 IDSAFL
-237 RDEFHDAGLFL
+237 KDEFHDAGLFL

-256 HFEKNPFNWIV
+256 HFETHPFNWITDA
-267 NEFSNK
+267 FSRD
-273 KNIEVIGTAKS
+273 KNIEVIGTPKS

-292 KIIEKIALENPS
+292 KIIEKIVFENKSLEN
-304 LQNTAVVLSEE
+304 TAIVLSEE

-320 VLNALPVEVDKL
+320 VLNALPVEVENL

-346 ILIYKVINL
+346 ILIYKL
-355 HLNAQNRNQKQ
+355 FQLQLNAQNRNKKQ
-366 AVFYYKEVLEILN
+366 SVFYYKEVLEILN
-379 NPLVVS
+379 NPLIVS
-385 SVPAN
+385 SIQAN
-390 EVVKIIKSSNLTFIT
+390 EVVKIIKNSNLTFIT
-405 SNRLADLFSK
+405 SNRLGELFSK
-415 YNLRENE
+415 YDLMNNE
-422 LVSLLFFDWKV
+422 LVHHLFFDWNV
-433 PVAQILEK
+433 SINEILEK
-441 LKAILIYIKEQLSH
+441 LKAILIYIKTHLSN

-468 SIYNI
+468 SIYNVI
-473 IIKITNY
+473 LKITNY
-480 YETYQNI
+480 FETYNKI
-487 ESLDL
+487 ENLEI
-492 LFTIYKQVID
+492 LFSIYKQVID

-508 EGEPLEGLQIMGILE
+508 EGEPLKGLQIMGILE

-637 IVKTQPIL
+637 VIKTQPIL
-645 DRLKEIAT
+645 DRLEEIAT
-653 IKGFSP
+653 GKGFSP
-659 SALTN
+659 SSLTN

-705 MYQPFEGENKQIRV
+705 MYAPFEGKNIQIQL
-719 SDIEVMIQN
+719 SDIDVMIQN
-728 IELYTLEKFEEVY
+728 IEAITLEKFIEVY

-756 VAKRNIYNFLFQEK
+756 VAKRNIYNFLIQEK
-770 QSLENGDELF
+770 QHIENGDELF
-780 ILSLEKEHAVEITHA
+780 ILSLEKPHETIFEHH
-795 NLPYPI
+795 NLPYSV
-801 KIAGKV
+801 KISGKV
-807 DRIELRNK
+807 DRIELRNN

-856 LMFQNDA
+856 MMFQTNPLKG
-863 IRENYNVEVGI
+863 NYNVEVGI
-874 FSFKNMKGGFLPFTF
+874 FSFKNMKAGFLPFTF
-889 KIGSGKNAVI
+889 GKGRGIVGETVI
-899 ETIITPEFLN
+899 TTEFLE
-909 NFTEELVILVQE
+909 NFKEELVILIQE
-921 ILNPVI
+921 ILNPAI

>member
-1 MPMEASFLSKL
+1 MDASFLSKL
-12 ATELLRDNSTTLHQT
+12 AKELLSNNSTSLHNIN
-27 TIVLPNKRAKLFLIE
+27 IVLPNKRAKIFLIE
-42 ELKQQATATFLAP
+42 ELKKQSSTTFLAP
-55 DIISI
+55 KIISI
-60 ESLIEDIAQLRALD
+60 EMLIEEIAQLRTLD
-74 PIELLFEF
+74 NIELLFEF
-82 YIVYLENTPKAKQQD
+82 YIVYLDTTEKSKQQD
-97 FEKFSG
+97 FEKFSS
-103 WAVTLLQ
+103 WAVTLIQ

-120 HQKELF
+120 NQNEIF
-126 SYLLDIERIKL
+126 SYLLDIERIKH
-137 WTPNLN
+137 WTPNVNSQSKLI
-143 NQTVLV
+143 
-149 ENHLEFWKLLSS
+149 ENHLDFWKLMPF
-161 YYEKF
+161 YYQKF
-166 TTHLIEKKVGYQG
+166 TEHLINKKVGYQG
-179 LLYRKSAE
+179 LLYRKASENCLAFAE
-187 NIIDYTKNLHHKTFV
+187 KSEDKTFV

-208 LNAAEEALITHLL
+208 LNASEEKIIKCLL
-221 AAEKAKVFWD
+221 ENNKASVFWD
-231 IDSVFL
+231 IDGVFL
-237 RDEFHDAGLFL
+237 KDEFHDAGLFL

-256 HFEKNPFNWIV
+256 HFETHPFNWITDT
-267 NEFSNK
+267 FSSD
-273 KNIEVIGTAKS
+273 KNIEVIGTPKS

-292 KIIEKIALENPS
+292 KIIEKIVFENKSLEN
-304 LQNTAVVLSEE
+304 TALVLSEE

-320 VLNALPVEVDKL
+320 ILNALPIEVENL

-346 ILIYKVINL
+346 ILIYKLFQL
-355 HLNAQNRNQKQ
+355 HLNAQNRNKKQ
-366 AVFYYKEVLEILN
+366 SVFYYKEVLEILN
-379 NPLVVS
+379 NPLIVS
-385 SVPAN
+385 SIQAN
-390 EVVKIIKSSNLTFIT
+390 EVVKIIKNSNLTFIT
-405 SNRLADLFSK
+405 SNRLSELFSK
-415 YNLRENE
+415 YDLSSNE
-422 LVSLLFFDWKV
+422 LVQHLFFDWNV
-433 PVAQILEK
+433 SVNEILEK
-441 LKAILIYIKEQLSH
+441 LKVILIYIKTHLSN

-468 SIYNI
+468 SIYNVI
-473 IIKITNY
+473 LKITNY
-480 YETYQNI
+480 FETYNKI
-487 ESLDL
+487 ENLEI

-508 EGEPLEGLQIMGILE
+508 EGEPLKGLQIMGILE

-637 IVKTQPIL
+637 VIKTQPIL
-645 DRLKEIAT
+645 DRLEEIAT

-659 SALTN
+659 SSLTN

-677 LGVRENEE
+677 LGVRENDE

-705 MYQPFEGENKQIRV
+705 MYAPFEGKNIQIQL
-719 SDIEVMIQN
+719 SDIDVMIQN
-728 IELYTLEKFEEVY
+728 IEAITLEKFIEVY

-756 VAKRNIYNFLFQEK
+756 VAKRNIYNFLIQEK
-770 QSLENGDELF
+770 QHIENGDEVF
-780 ILSLEKEHAVEITHA
+780 ILSLEKPHETIFEHH
-795 NLPYPI
+795 NLPYPV
-801 KIAGKV
+801 KISGKV
-807 DRIELRNK
+807 DRIELRNN

-856 LMFQNDA
+856 LMFQTNPLKG
-863 IRENYNVEVGI
+863 NYNVEVGI
-874 FSFKNMKGGFLPFTF
+874 FSFKNMKAGFLPFTF
-889 KIGSGKNAVI
+889 GKGRGVVG
-899 ETIITPEFLN
+899 ETIITTEFLE
-909 NFTEELVILVQE
+909 NFKEELVILIQE
-921 ILNPVI
+921 ILNPAI

>member
-1 MPMEASFLSKL
+1 MDASFLSKL
-12 ATELLRDNSTTLHQT
+12 AKELLSNNSTPLHHT
-27 TIVLPNKRAKLFLIE
+27 NIVLPNKRAKIFLIE
-42 ELKQQATATFLAP
+42 ELKKQSSTTFLAP
-55 DIISI
+55 KIISI
-60 ESLIEDIAQLRALD
+60 EMLIEEIAQLRTLD
-74 PIELLFEF
+74 NIELLFEF
-82 YIVYLENTPKAKQQD
+82 YIVYLDTTEKSKQQD
-97 FEKFSG
+97 FEKFSS
-103 WAVTLLQ
+103 WAVTLIQ

-120 HQKELF
+120 NQNEIF
-126 SYLLDIERIKL
+126 SYLLDIERIKH
-137 WTPNLN
+137 WTPNVNSQSKLI
-143 NQTVLV
+143 
-149 ENHLEFWKLLSS
+149 ENHLDFWKLMPF
-161 YYEKF
+161 YYQKF
-166 TTHLIEKKVGYQG
+166 TEHLINKKVGYQG
-179 LLYRKSAE
+179 LLYRKASENCLAFAE
-187 NIIDYTKNLHHKTFV
+187 KSEDKTFV

-208 LNAAEEALITHLL
+208 LNASEETIIKCLL
-221 AAEKAKVFWD
+221 EHNKASVFWD
-231 IDSVFL
+231 IDAVFL
-237 RDEFHDAGLFL
+237 KDEFHDAGLFL

-256 HFEKNPFNWIV
+256 HFETHPFNWITDT
-267 NEFSNK
+267 FSSD
-273 KNIEVIGTAKS
+273 KNIEVIGTPKS

-292 KIIEKIALENPS
+292 KIIEKIVFENKSLEN
-304 LQNTAVVLSEE
+304 TALVLSEE

-320 VLNALPVEVDKL
+320 ILNALPVEVEDL

-346 ILIYKVINL
+346 ILIYKLFQL
-355 HLNAQNRNQKQ
+355 HLNAQNRNKKQ
-366 AVFYYKEVLEILN
+366 SVFYYKEVLEILN
-379 NPLVVS
+379 NPLIVS
-385 SVPAN
+385 SIQAN
-390 EVVKIIKSSNLTFIT
+390 EVVKIIKNSNLTFIT
-405 SNRLADLFSK
+405 SNRLSELFSK
-415 YNLRENE
+415 YDLSSNE
-422 LVSLLFFDWKV
+422 LVQHLFFDWNV
-433 PVAQILEK
+433 SVNEILEK
-441 LKAILIYIKEQLSH
+441 LKVILIYIKTHLSN

-468 SIYNI
+468 SIYNVI
-473 IIKITNY
+473 LKITNY
-480 YETYQNI
+480 FETYNKI
-487 ESLDL
+487 ENLEI
-492 LFTIYKQVID
+492 LFSIYKQVID

-508 EGEPLEGLQIMGILE
+508 EGEPLKGLQIMGILE

-637 IVKTQPIL
+637 VIKTQPIL
-645 DRLKEIAT
+645 YRLEEIAT
-653 IKGFSP
+653 GKGFSP

-705 MYQPFEGENKQIRV
+705 MYAPFEGKNIQIQV
-719 SDIEVMIQN
+719 TDIDVMIQN
-728 IELYTLEKFEEVY
+728 IEAITLEKFIEVY

-756 VAKRNIYNFLFQEK
+756 VAKRNIYNFLIQEK
-770 QSLENGDELF
+770 QHIENGDELF
-780 ILSLEKEHAVEITHA
+780 ILSLEKPHETIFEHP
-795 NLPYPI
+795 NLPYPV
-801 KIAGKV
+801 KISGKV
-807 DRIELRNK
+807 DRIELRNN

-856 LMFQNDA
+856 LMFQENPL
-863 IRENYNVEVGI
+863 EGNYNVEVGI
-874 FSFKNMKGGFLPFTF
+874 FSFKNMKAGFLPFTF
-889 KIGSGKNAVI
+889 GKGRGVVG
-899 ETIITPEFLN
+899 ETIISTDFLE
-909 NFTEELVILVQE
+909 NFKEELVILIQE
-921 ILNPVI
+921 ILNPAI

>member
-1 MPMEASFLSKL
+1 MDASFLSKL
-12 ATELLRDNSTTLHQT
+12 AKELLSNNSTSLHNIN
-27 TIVLPNKRAKLFLIE
+27 IVLPNKRAKIFLIE
-42 ELKQQATATFLAP
+42 ELKKQSSTTFLAP
-55 DIISI
+55 KIISI
-60 ESLIEDIAQLRALD
+60 EMLIEEIAQLRTLD
-74 PIELLFEF
+74 NIELLFEF
-82 YIVYLENTPKAKQQD
+82 YIVYLDTTEKSKQQD
-97 FEKFSG
+97 FEKFSS
-103 WAVTLLQ
+103 WAVTLIQ

-120 HQKELF
+120 NQNEIF
-126 SYLLDIERIKL
+126 SYLLDIERIKH
-137 WTPNLN
+137 WTPNVNSQSKLI
-143 NQTVLV
+143 
-149 ENHLEFWKLLSS
+149 ENHLDFWKLMPF
-161 YYEKF
+161 YYQKF
-166 TTHLIEKKVGYQG
+166 TEHLINKKVGYQG
-179 LLYRKSAE
+179 LLYRKASENCLAFAE
-187 NIIDYTKNLHHKTFV
+187 KSEDKTFV

-208 LNAAEEALITHLL
+208 LNASEETIIKCLL
-221 AAEKAKVFWD
+221 EHNKASVFWD
-231 IDSVFL
+231 IDAVFL
-237 RDEFHDAGLFL
+237 KDEFHDAGLFL

-256 HFEKNPFNWIV
+256 HFETHPFNWITDT
-267 NEFSNK
+267 FSSD
-273 KNIEVIGTAKS
+273 KNIEVIGTPKS

-292 KIIEKIALENPS
+292 KIIEKIVFENKSLEN
-304 LQNTAVVLSEE
+304 TALVLSEE

-320 VLNALPVEVDKL
+320 ILNALPVEVEDL

-346 ILIYKVINL
+346 ILIYKLFQL
-355 HLNAQNRNQKQ
+355 HLNAQNRNKKQ
-366 AVFYYKEVLEILN
+366 SVFYYKEVLEILN
-379 NPLVVS
+379 NPLIVS
-385 SVPAN
+385 SIQAN
-390 EVVKIIKSSNLTFIT
+390 EVVKIIKNSNLTFIT
-405 SNRLADLFSK
+405 SNRLSELFSK
-415 YNLRENE
+415 YDLSSNE
-422 LVSLLFFDWKV
+422 LVQHLFFDWNV
-433 PVAQILEK
+433 SVNEILEK
-441 LKAILIYIKEQLSH
+441 LKVILIYIKTHLSN

-468 SIYNI
+468 SIYNVI
-473 IIKITNY
+473 LKITNY
-480 YETYQNI
+480 FETYNKI
-487 ESLDL
+487 ENLEI
-492 LFTIYKQVID
+492 LFSIYKQVID

-508 EGEPLEGLQIMGILE
+508 EGEPLKGLQIMGILE

-637 IVKTQPIL
+637 VIKTQPIL
-645 DRLKEIAT
+645 YRLEEIAT

-659 SALTN
+659 SSLTN

-705 MYQPFEGENKQIRV
+705 MYAPFEGKNIQIQV
-719 SDIEVMIQN
+719 SDIDVMIQN
-728 IELYTLEKFEEVY
+728 IEAITLEKFKVVY
-741 KEGEIKKGKNLIAFE
+741 KEGDIKKGKNLIAFE
-756 VAKRNIYNFLFQEK
+756 VAKRNIYNFLIQEK
-770 QSLENGDELF
+770 HNIENGDKLF
-780 ILSLEKEHAVEITHA
+780 ILSLEKPHETIFEHL
-795 NLPYPI
+795 NLPYPV
-801 KIAGKV
+801 KISGKV
-807 DRIELRNK
+807 DRIELRNN

-856 LMFQNDA
+856 MMFQTNPLKG
-863 IRENYNVEVGI
+863 NYNVEVGI
-874 FSFKNMKGGFLPFTF
+874 FSFKNMKAGFLPFTF
-889 KIGSGKNAVI
+889 GKGRGIVGETVI
-899 ETIITPEFLN
+899 TTEFLE
-909 NFTEELVILVQE
+909 NFKEELVILIQE
-921 ILNPVI
+921 ILNPAI

>member
-1 MPMEASFLSKL
+1 MDASFLSKL
-12 ATELLRDNSTTLHQT
+12 AKELLSNNSTSLHNIN
-27 TIVLPNKRAKLFLIE
+27 IVLPNKRAKIFLIE
-42 ELKQQATATFLAP
+42 ELKKQSSTTFLAP
-55 DIISI
+55 KIISI
-60 ESLIEDIAQLRALD
+60 EMLIEEIAQLRTLD
-74 PIELLFEF
+74 NIELLFEF
-82 YIVYLENTPKAKQQD
+82 YIVYLDTTEKSKQQD
-97 FEKFSG
+97 FEKFSS
-103 WAVTLLQ
+103 WAVTLIQ

-120 HQKELF
+120 NQNEIF
-126 SYLLDIERIKL
+126 SYLFDIERIKH
-137 WTPNLN
+137 WTPNVN
-143 NQTVLV
+143 NQSKLI
-149 ENHLEFWKLLSS
+149 ENHLDFWKLMPF
-161 YYEKF
+161 YYQKF
-166 TTHLIEKKVGYQG
+166 SEHLLIKKVGYQG
-179 LLYRKSAE
+179 LLYRKASE
-187 NIIDYTKNLHHKTFV
+187 NCLDFAKKSEDKTFV

-208 LNAAEEALITHLL
+208 LNASEETIIKCLL
-221 AAEKAKVFWD
+221 EHNKASVFWD
-231 IDSVFL
+231 IDAVFL
-237 RDEFHDAGLFL
+237 KDEFHDAGLFL

-256 HFEKNPFNWIV
+256 HFETHPFNWITDA
-267 NEFSNK
+267 FSNDK
-273 KNIEVIGTAKS
+273 KIEVIGTPKS

-292 KIIEKIALENPS
+292 KIIEKIVFENKSLEN
-304 LQNTAVVLSEE
+304 TALVLSEE

-320 VLNALPVEVDKL
+320 ILNALPIEVENL

-346 ILIYKVINL
+346 ILIYKLFQL
-355 HLNAQNRNQKQ
+355 HLNAQNRNKKQ
-366 AVFYYKEVLEILN
+366 SVFYYKEVLEILN
-379 NPLVVS
+379 NPLIVS
-385 SVPAN
+385 SIQAN
-390 EVVKIIKSSNLTFIT
+390 EVVKIIKNSNLTFIT
-405 SNRLADLFSK
+405 SNRLSELFSK
-415 YNLRENE
+415 YDLSSNE
-422 LVSLLFFDWKV
+422 LVQHLFFDWNV
-433 PVAQILEK
+433 SVNEILEK
-441 LKAILIYIKEQLSH
+441 LKAILIYIKTHLSN

-468 SIYNI
+468 SIYNVI
-473 IIKITNY
+473 LKITNY
-480 YETYQNI
+480 FETYNKI
-487 ESLDL
+487 ENLEI

-508 EGEPLEGLQIMGILE
+508 EGEPLKGLQIMGILE

-538 EGKLPGGKSNNSF
+538 EDKLPGGKSNNSF

-637 IVKTQPIL
+637 VIKTQPIL
-645 DRLKEIAT
+645 DRLEEIAT

-659 SALTN
+659 SSLTN

-705 MYQPFEGENKQIRV
+705 MYAPFEGKNIQIQL
-719 SDIEVMIQN
+719 SDIEIMIQN
-728 IELYTLEKFEEVY
+728 IEAITLEKFIEVY

-756 VAKRNIYNFLFQEK
+756 VAKRNIYNFLIQEK
-770 QSLENGDELF
+770 QHIENGDEVF
-780 ILSLEKEHAVEITHA
+780 ILSLEKPHETIFEHP
-795 NLPYPI
+795 NLPYPV
-801 KIAGKV
+801 KISGKV
-807 DRIELRNK
+807 DRIELRNN

-856 LMFQNDA
+856 LMFQTNPLKG
-863 IRENYNVEVGI
+863 NYNVEVGI
-874 FSFKNMKGGFLPFTF
+874 FSFKNMKAGFLPFTF
-889 KIGSGKNAVI
+889 GKGRGVVS
-899 ETIITPEFLN
+899 ETIITTEFLE
-909 NFTEELVILVQE
+909 NFKEELVILIQE
-921 ILNPVI
+921 ILNPAI

>member
-1 MPMEASFLSKL
+1 MDASFLSKL
-12 ATELLRDNSTTLHQT
+12 AKELLSNNSTSLHNIN
-27 TIVLPNKRAKLFLIE
+27 IVLPNKRAKIFLIE
-42 ELKQQATATFLAP
+42 ELKKQSSTTFLAP
-55 DIISI
+55 KIISI
-60 ESLIEDIAQLRALD
+60 EMLIEEIAQLRTLD
-74 PIELLFEF
+74 NIELLFEF
-82 YIVYLENTPKAKQQD
+82 YIVYLDTTEKSKQQD
-97 FEKFSG
+97 FEKFSS
-103 WAVTLLQ
+103 WAVTLIQ

-120 HQKELF
+120 NQNEIF
-126 SYLLDIERIKL
+126 SYLFDIERIKH
-137 WTPNLN
+137 WTPNVN
-143 NQTVLV
+143 NQSKLI
-149 ENHLEFWKLLSS
+149 ENHLDFWKLMPF
-161 YYEKF
+161 YYQKF
-166 TTHLIEKKVGYQG
+166 SEHLLIKKVGYQG
-179 LLYRKSAE
+179 LLYRKASE
-187 NIIDYTKNLHHKTFV
+187 NCLDFAKKSEDKTFV

-208 LNAAEEALITHLL
+208 LNASEETIIKCLL
-221 AAEKAKVFWD
+221 EHNKASVFWD
-231 IDSVFL
+231 IDAVFL
-237 RDEFHDAGLFL
+237 KDEFHDAGLFL

-256 HFEKNPFNWIV
+256 HFETHPFNWITDA
-267 NEFSNK
+267 FSNDK
-273 KNIEVIGTAKS
+273 KIEVIGTPKS

-292 KIIEKIALENPS
+292 KIIEKIVFENKSLEN
-304 LQNTAVVLSEE
+304 TALVLSEE

-320 VLNALPVEVDKL
+320 ILNALPIEVENL

-346 ILIYKVINL
+346 ILIYKLFQL
-355 HLNAQNRNQKQ
+355 HLNAQNRNKKQ
-366 AVFYYKEVLEILN
+366 SVFYYKEVLEILN
-379 NPLVVS
+379 NPLIVS
-385 SVPAN
+385 SIQAN
-390 EVVKIIKSSNLTFIT
+390 EVVKIIKNSNLTFIT
-405 SNRLADLFSK
+405 SNRLSELFSK
-415 YNLRENE
+415 YDLSSNE
-422 LVSLLFFDWKV
+422 LVQHLFFDWNV
-433 PVAQILEK
+433 SVNEILEK
-441 LKAILIYIKEQLSH
+441 LKAILIYIKTHLSN

-468 SIYNI
+468 SIYNVI
-473 IIKITNY
+473 LKITNY
-480 YETYQNI
+480 FETYNKI
-487 ESLDL
+487 ENLEI

-508 EGEPLEGLQIMGILE
+508 EGEPLKGLQIMGILE

-637 IVKTQPIL
+637 VIKTQPIL
-645 DRLKEIAT
+645 DRLEEIAT

-659 SALTN
+659 SSLTN

-705 MYQPFEGENKQIRV
+705 MYAPFEGKNIQIQL
-719 SDIEVMIQN
+719 SDIEIMIQN
-728 IELYTLEKFEEVY
+728 IEAITLEKFIEVY

-756 VAKRNIYNFLFQEK
+756 VAKRNIYNFLIQEK
-770 QSLENGDELF
+770 QHIENGDEVF
-780 ILSLEKEHAVEITHA
+780 ILSLEKPHETIFEHP
-795 NLPYPI
+795 NLPYPV
-801 KIAGKV
+801 KISGKV
-807 DRIELRNK
+807 DRIELRNN

-856 LMFQNDA
+856 LMFQTNPLKG
-863 IRENYNVEVGI
+863 NYNVEVGI
-874 FSFKNMKGGFLPFTF
+874 FSFKNMKAGFLPFTF
-889 KIGSGKNAVI
+889 GKGRGVVS
-899 ETIITPEFLN
+899 ETIITTEFLE
-909 NFTEELVILVQE
+909 NFKEELVILIQE
-921 ILNPVI
+921 ILNPAI

>member
-1 MPMEASFLSKL
+1 MDASFLSKL
-12 ATELLRDNSTTLHQT
+12 AKELLSNNSTSLHNIN
-27 TIVLPNKRAKLFLIE
+27 IVLPNKRAKIFLIE
-42 ELKQQATATFLAP
+42 ELKKQSSTTFLAP
-55 DIISI
+55 KIISI
-60 ESLIEDIAQLRALD
+60 EMLIEEIAQLRTLD
-74 PIELLFEF
+74 NIELLFEF
-82 YIVYLENTPKAKQQD
+82 YIVYLDTTEKSKQQD
-97 FEKFSG
+97 FEKFSS
-103 WAVTLLQ
+103 WAVTLIQ

-120 HQKELF
+120 NQNEIF
-126 SYLLDIERIKL
+126 SYLLDIERIKH
-137 WTPNLN
+137 WTPNVN
-143 NQTVLV
+143 NQSKLI
-149 ENHLEFWKLLSS
+149 ENHLDFWKLMPF
-161 YYEKF
+161 YYQKF
-166 TTHLIEKKVGYQG
+166 TEHLLNKKVGYQG
-179 LLYRKSAE
+179 LLYRKASENCLAFAE
-187 NIIDYTKNLHHKTFV
+187 KSEDKTFV

-208 LNAAEEALITHLL
+208 LNASEEKIIKCLL
-221 AAEKAKVFWD
+221 EHNKASVFWD
-231 IDSVFL
+231 IDGAFL
-237 RDEFHDAGLFL
+237 KDEFHDAGLFL

-256 HFEKNPFNWIV
+256 HFETHPFNWITDT
-267 NEFSNK
+267 FSSD
-273 KNIEVIGTAKS
+273 KNIEVIGTPKS

-292 KIIEKIALENPS
+292 KIIEKIVFENKSLEN
-304 LQNTAVVLSEE
+304 TALVLSEE

-320 VLNALPVEVDKL
+320 ILNALPIEVENL

-346 ILIYKVINL
+346 ILIYKLFQL
-355 HLNAQNRNQKQ
+355 HLNAQNRNKKQ
-366 AVFYYKEVLEILN
+366 SVFYYKEVLEILN
-379 NPLVVS
+379 NPLIVS
-385 SVPAN
+385 SIQAN
-390 EVVKIIKSSNLTFIT
+390 EVVKIIKNSNLTFIT
-405 SNRLADLFSK
+405 SNRLSELFSK
-415 YNLRENE
+415 YDLSSNE
-422 LVSLLFFDWKV
+422 LVQHLFFDWNV
-433 PVAQILEK
+433 SVNEILEK
-441 LKAILIYIKEQLSH
+441 LKVILIYIKTHLSN

-468 SIYNI
+468 SIYNVI
-473 IIKITNY
+473 LKITNY
-480 YETYQNI
+480 FETYNKI
-487 ESLDL
+487 ENLEI
-492 LFTIYKQVID
+492 LFSIYKQVID

-508 EGEPLEGLQIMGILE
+508 EGEPLKGLQIMGILE

-637 IVKTQPIL
+637 VIKTQPIL
-645 DRLKEIAT
+645 DRLEEIAT

-659 SALTN
+659 SSLTN

-677 LGVRENEE
+677 LGVRENDE
-685 VEENVAANTLGTIIH
+685 VEENVALNTLGTIIH

-705 MYQPFEGENKQIRV
+705 MYAPFEGKNIQIQL
-719 SDIEVMIQN
+719 SDIDVMIQN
-728 IELYTLEKFEEVY
+728 IEAITLEKFIEVY

-756 VAKRNIYNFLFQEK
+756 VAKRNIYNFLIQEK
-770 QSLENGDELF
+770 QHIENGDEVF
-780 ILSLEKEHAVEITHA
+780 ILSLEKPHETIFEHH
-795 NLPYPI
+795 NLPYPV
-801 KIAGKV
+801 KISGKV
-807 DRIELRNK
+807 DRIELRNN

-856 LMFQNDA
+856 LMFQTNPLKG
-863 IRENYNVEVGI
+863 NYNVEVGI
-874 FSFKNMKGGFLPFTF
+874 FSFKNMKAGFLPFTF
-889 KIGSGKNAVI
+889 GKGRGVVG
-899 ETIITPEFLN
+899 ETIITTEFLE
-909 NFTEELVILVQE
+909 NFKEELVILIQE
-921 ILNPVI
+921 ILNPAI

>member
-1 MPMEASFLSKL
+1 MEESFLSKL
-12 ATELLRDNSTTLHQT
+12 AKELLSNNSSSLHNIN
-27 TIVLPNKRAKLFLIE
+27 IVLPNKRAKIFLIE
-42 ELKQQATATFLAP
+42 ELKKQSSTTFLAP
-55 DIISI
+55 KIISI
-60 ESLIEDIAQLRALD
+60 EILIEEIAQLRTLD
-74 PIELLFEF
+74 NIELLFEF
-82 YIVYLENTPKAKQQD
+82 YIVYLDTTEKSKQQD
-97 FEKFSG
+97 FEKFSS
-103 WAVTLLQ
+103 WAVTLIQ

-120 HQKELF
+120 NQNEIF
-126 SYLLDIERIKL
+126 SYLLDIERIKH
-137 WTPNLN
+137 WTPNVNSQSKLI
-143 NQTVLV
+143 
-149 ENHLEFWKLLSS
+149 ENHLDFWKLMPF
-161 YYEKF
+161 YYQKF
-166 TTHLIEKKVGYQG
+166 TEHLINKKVGYQG
-179 LLYRKSAE
+179 LLYRKASENCLAFAE
-187 NIIDYTKNLHHKTFV
+187 KSEDKTFV

-208 LNAAEEALITHLL
+208 LNASEEKIIKCLL
-221 AAEKAKVFWD
+221 ENNKASVFWD
-231 IDSVFL
+231 IDGVFL
-237 RDEFHDAGLFL
+237 KDEFHDAGLFL

-256 HFEKNPFNWIV
+256 HFETHPFNWITDT
-267 NEFSNK
+267 FSSD
-273 KNIEVIGTAKS
+273 KNIEVIGTPKS

-292 KIIEKIALENPS
+292 KIIEKIVFENKSLEN
-304 LQNTAVVLSEE
+304 TALVLSEE

-320 VLNALPVEVDKL
+320 ILNALPVEVEDL

-346 ILIYKVINL
+346 ILIYKLFQL
-355 HLNAQNRNQKQ
+355 HLNAQNRNKKQ
-366 AVFYYKEVLEILN
+366 SVFYYKEVLEILN
-379 NPLVVS
+379 NPLIVS
-385 SVPAN
+385 SIQAN
-390 EVVKIIKSSNLTFIT
+390 EVVKIIKNSNLTFIT
-405 SNRLADLFSK
+405 SNRLSELFSK
-415 YNLRENE
+415 YDLSSNE
-422 LVSLLFFDWKV
+422 LVQHLFFDWNV
-433 PVAQILEK
+433 SVNEILEK
-441 LKAILIYIKEQLSH
+441 LKVILIYIKTHLSN

-468 SIYNI
+468 SIYNVI
-473 IIKITNY
+473 LKITNY
-480 YETYQNI
+480 FETYNKI
-487 ESLDL
+487 ENLEI
-492 LFTIYKQVID
+492 LFSIYKQVID

-508 EGEPLEGLQIMGILE
+508 EGEPLKGLQIMGILE

-637 IVKTQPIL
+637 VIKTQPIL
-645 DRLKEIAT
+645 DRLEEIAT

-659 SALTN
+659 SSLTN

-677 LGVRENEE
+677 LGVRENDE

-705 MYQPFEGENKQIRV
+705 MYAPFEGKNIQIQL
-719 SDIEVMIQN
+719 SDIDVMIQN
-728 IELYTLEKFEEVY
+728 IEAITLEKFIEVY

-756 VAKRNIYNFLFQEK
+756 VAKRNIYNFLIQEK
-770 QSLENGDELF
+770 QHIENGDELF
-780 ILSLEKEHAVEITHA
+780 ILSLEKPHETIFEHP
-795 NLPYPI
+795 NLPYPV
-801 KIAGKV
+801 KISGKV
-807 DRIELRNK
+807 DRIELRNN

-856 LMFQNDA
+856 LMFQTNPLKG
-863 IRENYNVEVGI
+863 NYNVEVGI
-874 FSFKNMKGGFLPFTF
+874 FSFKNMKAGFLPFTF
-889 KIGSGKNAVI
+889 GKGRGIVGETVI
-899 ETIITPEFLN
+899 TAEFLE
-909 NFTEELVILVQE
+909 NFKEELVILIQE
-921 ILNPVI
+921 ILNPAI

>member
-1 MPMEASFLSKL
+1 MDASFLSKL
-12 ATELLRDNSTTLHQT
+12 AKELLITNTSSLHLT
-27 TIVLPNKRAKLFLIE
+27 TIVLPNKRAKIFLIE
-42 ELKQQATATFLAP
+42 ELKKHSSVTFLAP
-55 DIISI
+55 KIISI
-60 ESLIEDIAQLRALD
+60 EMLIEEIAQLRALD
-74 PIELLFEF
+74 TIEILFEF
-82 YIVYLENTPKAKQQD
+82 YIVYLSITEKSIQQD
-97 FEKFSG
+97 FDKFSS

-120 HQKELF
+120 NQNEIF

-137 WTPNLN
+137 WTPNVN
-143 NQTVLV
+143 NQSKLI
-149 ENHLEFWKLLSS
+149 ENHLEFWKLLPL

-166 TTHLIEKKVGYQG
+166 TKHLLNKKVGYQG

-187 NIIDYTKNLHHKTFV
+187 NCLSFSKKIENETYV

-208 LNAAEEALITHLL
+208 LNAAEETIIKCLL
-221 AAEKAKVFWD
+221 ETEKASVYWD

-237 RDEFHDAGLFL
+237 KDEFHDAGLFL
-248 RRIKNSWK
+248 RKIKKSWK
-256 HFEKNPFNWIV
+256 YFEANPFNWITDT
-267 NEFSNK
+267 FSEDK
-273 KNIEVIGTAKS
+273 KIEVIGTAKS
-284 IGQAKIAG
+284 IGQSKIAG
-292 KIIEKIALENPS
+292 KIIENIALENKS
-304 LQNTAVVLSEE
+304 LENTAIVLSEE

-320 VLNALPVEVDKL
+320 ILNALPIEVENL

-346 ILIYKVINL
+346 ILIYKLFQL
-355 HLNAQNRNQKQ
+355 HLNAQNRNKKQ
-366 AVFYYKEVLEILN
+366 SVFYYKEVLEILN
-379 NPLVVS
+379 NPLIVS
-385 SVPAN
+385 SIQAN
-390 EVVKIIKSSNLTFIT
+390 EVVKIIKNSNLTFIT
-405 SNRLADLFSK
+405 SNRLSELFSK
-415 YNLRENE
+415 YDLSSNE
-422 LVSLLFFDWKV
+422 LVQHLFFDWNV
-433 PVAQILEK
+433 SVNEILEK
-441 LKAILIYIKEQLSH
+441 LKVILIYIKTHLSN

-468 SIYNI
+468 SIYNVI
-473 IIKITNY
+473 LKITNY
-480 YETYQNI
+480 FETYNKI
-487 ESLDL
+487 ENLEI
-492 LFTIYKQVID
+492 LFSIYKQVID

-508 EGEPLEGLQIMGILE
+508 EGEPLKGLQIMGILE

-637 IVKTQPIL
+637 VIKTQPIL
-645 DRLKEIAT
+645 DRLEEIAT
-653 IKGFSP
+653 GKGFSP

-705 MYQPFEGENKQIRV
+705 MYAPFEGKNIQIQV
-719 SDIEVMIQN
+719 SDIDVMIQN
-728 IELYTLEKFEEVY
+728 IEAITLEKFIEVY

-756 VAKRNIYNFLFQEK
+756 VAKRNIYNFLIQEK
-770 QSLENGDELF
+770 QCIENGDELF
-780 ILSLEKEHAVEITHA
+780 ILSLEKPHETIIQHN
-795 NLPYPI
+795 NLPFPI

-807 DRIELRNK
+807 DRIELRNN

-856 LMFQNDA
+856 LMFQTNPLKG
-863 IRENYNVEVGI
+863 NYNVEVGI
-874 FSFKNMKGGFLPFTF
+874 FSFKNMKAGFLPFTF
-889 KIGSGKNAVI
+889 GKGRGVVGETVI
-899 ETIITPEFLN
+899 TTEFLE
-909 NFTEELVILVQE
+909 NFKEELVILIQE
-921 ILNPVI
+921 ILNPAI

>member
-1 MPMEASFLSKL
+1 MDASFLSKL
-12 ATELLRDNSTTLHQT
+12 ANELLSNNSSLLYNAK
-27 TIVLPNKRAKLFLIE
+27 IVLPNKRAKLFLIE
-42 ELKQQATATFLAP
+42 ELKKLTNETFLAP
-55 DIISI
+55 QIISI
-60 ESLIEDIAQLRALD
+60 ESLIEEVSQLRALD
-74 PIELLFEF
+74 NIELLFEF
-82 YIVYLENTPKAKQQD
+82 YIVYLEITEKSKQQD

-115 DRYLI
+115 DRYLVNQNEI
-120 HQKELF
+120 F
-126 SYLLDIERIKL
+126 SYLLDIERIKH
-137 WTPNLN
+137 WTPNVN
-143 NQTVLV
+143 NQSKLV
-149 ENHLEFWKLLSS
+149 EDYLEFWKLLPT
-161 YYEKF
+161 YYDKF
-166 TTHLIEKKVGYQG
+166 TEHLLKNKVGYQG
-179 LLYRKSAE
+179 LLYRKSSE
-187 NIIDYTKNLHHKTFV
+187 KIIDFTKKLEHTTFV

-208 LNAAEEALITHLL
+208 LNNAEETIIKYLL
-221 AAEKAKVFWD
+221 ENKKASVYWD

-237 RDEFHDAGLFL
+237 KDEFHDAGLFL

-256 HFEKNPFNWIV
+256 HFETNPFNWIM
-267 NEFSNK
+267 NEFSNE
-273 KNIEVIGTAKS
+273 KNIEVIGTPKS

-320 VLNALPVEVDKL
+320 LLNSLPVEVENL

-346 ILIYKVINL
+346 ILIYKLFNL
-355 HLNAQNRNQKQ
+355 HLNAQNRNKKQ
-366 AVFYYKEVLEILN
+366 SVFYYKEVLEILN

-385 SVPAN
+385 SVNAN
-390 EVVKIIKSSNLTFIT
+390 EVVKIIKNSNLTFIT

-415 YNLRENE
+415 YNLQENK
-422 LVSLLFFDWKV
+422 LVTLLFFDWNTSV
-433 PVAQILEK
+433 ENILEK
-441 LKAILIYIKEQLSH
+441 FKAILIYIKEHLSH

-480 YETYQNI
+480 FETYRNI
-487 ESLDL
+487 ENLEI
-492 LFTIYKQVID
+492 LFSIYKQVID

-508 EGEPLEGLQIMGILE
+508 EGEPLQGLQIMGILE

-551 IPYDVKLEKG
+551 IPHDVKLEKG

-608 LEIEHLPNHNFKKVF
+608 LEIEHLPNHNFKKTF
-623 YNAIKPDTI
+623 YNAIKPDAI
-632 YQPIE
+632 YQPME

-705 MYQPFEGENKQIRV
+705 MYQPFEGTNVQIKT
-719 SDIEVMIQN
+719 SDIDVMFQN
-728 IELYTLEKFEEVY
+728 IEAFTLEKFVEVY

-756 VAKRNIYNFLFQEK
+756 VAKRNIYNFLIQEK
-770 QSLENGDELF
+770 QNIESGDELF
-780 ILSLEKEHAVEITHA
+780 ILSLEKEHSAEIVHP
-795 NLPYPI
+795 NLPFPI
-801 KIAGKV
+801 RIAGKV
-807 DRIELRNK
+807 DRIELRNNS
-815 TIRIIDYKTGK
+815 IRIIDYKTGK
-826 VEANKLKINTFEGL
+826 VEANKLKIATFEGL

-856 LMFQNDA
+856 LMFQKNDLKG
-863 IRENYNVEVGI
+863 NYNVEVGI
-874 FSFKNMKGGFLPFTF
+874 FSFKNMKNGFLPFIF
-889 KIGSGKNAVI
+889 KIGSGKNAI
-899 ETIITPEFLN
+899 NETFITPEFLN

-921 ILNPVI
+921 ILNPKV

>member
-1 MPMEASFLSKL
+1 MDASFLSKL
-12 ATELLRDNSTTLHQT
+12 AKELLSNNSTSLHNIN
-27 TIVLPNKRAKLFLIE
+27 IVLPNKRAKIFLIE
-42 ELKQQATATFLAP
+42 ELKKQSSTTFLAP
-55 DIISI
+55 KIISI
-60 ESLIEDIAQLRALD
+60 EMLIEEIAQLRTLD
-74 PIELLFEF
+74 NIELLFEF
-82 YIVYLENTPKAKQQD
+82 YIVYLDNTEKSKQQD
-97 FEKFSG
+97 FEKFSS
-103 WAVTLLQ
+103 WAVTLIQ

-120 HQKELF
+120 NQNEIF
-126 SYLLDIERIKL
+126 SYLFDIERIKH
-137 WTPNLN
+137 WTPNVN
-143 NQTVLV
+143 NQSKLI
-149 ENHLEFWKLLSS
+149 ENHLDFWKLMPF
-161 YYEKF
+161 YYQKF
-166 TTHLIEKKVGYQG
+166 SEHLLNKKVGYQG
-179 LLYRKSAE
+179 LLYRKASE
-187 NIIDYTKNLHHKTFV
+187 NCLDFAKKSEDKTFV

-208 LNAAEEALITHLL
+208 LNASEETIIKCLL
-221 AAEKAKVFWD
+221 EHNKASVFWD
-231 IDSVFL
+231 IDAVFL
-237 RDEFHDAGLFL
+237 KDEFHDAGLFL

-256 HFEKNPFNWIV
+256 HFETHPFNWITDA
-267 NEFSNK
+267 FSNDK
-273 KNIEVIGTAKS
+273 KIEVIGTPKS

-292 KIIEKIALENPS
+292 KIIEKIVFENKSLEN
-304 LQNTAVVLSEE
+304 TALVLSEE

-320 VLNALPVEVDKL
+320 ILNALPIEVENL

-346 ILIYKVINL
+346 ILIYKLFQL
-355 HLNAQNRNQKQ
+355 HLNAQNRNKKQ
-366 AVFYYKEVLEILN
+366 SVFYYKEVLEILN
-379 NPLVVS
+379 NPLIVS
-385 SVPAN
+385 SIQAN
-390 EVVKIIKSSNLTFIT
+390 EVVKIIKNSNLTFIT
-405 SNRLADLFSK
+405 SNRLSELFSK
-415 YNLRENE
+415 YDLSSNE
-422 LVSLLFFDWKV
+422 LVQHLFFDWNV
-433 PVAQILEK
+433 SVNEILEK
-441 LKAILIYIKEQLSH
+441 LKAILIYIKTHLSN

-468 SIYNI
+468 SIYNVI
-473 IIKITNY
+473 LKITNY
-480 YETYQNI
+480 FETYNKI
-487 ESLDL
+487 ENLEI

-508 EGEPLEGLQIMGILE
+508 EGEPLKGLQIMGILE

-637 IVKTQPIL
+637 VIKTQPIL
-645 DRLKEIAT
+645 DRLEEIAT

-659 SALTN
+659 SSLTN

-705 MYQPFEGENKQIRV
+705 MYAPFEGKNIQIQL
-719 SDIEVMIQN
+719 SDIEIMIQN
-728 IELYTLEKFEEVY
+728 IEAITLEKFIEVY

-756 VAKRNIYNFLFQEK
+756 VAKRNIYNFLIQEK
-770 QSLENGDELF
+770 QHIENGDELF
-780 ILSLEKEHAVEITHA
+780 ILSLEKPHETIFEHP
-795 NLPYPI
+795 NLPYPV
-801 KIAGKV
+801 KISGKV
-807 DRIELRNK
+807 DRIELRNN

-856 LMFQNDA
+856 LMFQTNPLKG
-863 IRENYNVEVGI
+863 NYNVEVGI
-874 FSFKNMKGGFLPFTF
+874 FSFKNMKAGFLPFTF
-889 KIGSGKNAVI
+889 GKGRGVVS
-899 ETIITPEFLN
+899 ETIITTEFLE
-909 NFTEELVILVQE
+909 NFKEELVILIQE
-921 ILNPVI
+921 ILNPAI